1 MRNRSVGVVVV
12 AVVVVVVVVV
22 VVEVVVVVAL
32 ATEGGGRWRRGAPF
46 EDWVASVADVGA
58 WSGPGERVFRPAH
71 Y

>member
-1 MRNRSVGVVVV
+1 VRNRSVGVAVAV
-12 AVVVVVVVVV
+12 AVVVL
-22 VVEVVVVVAL
+22 VVVVVAL
-32 ATEGGGRWRRGAPF
+32 ATQGGGTRRWRRGAPF